1 MVVHLWRSTS
11 QIWKHIEVALHP
23 LPFSLCYASLFVL
36 FCCCHDEM
44 VTCENHELLIWK
56 HTEAVGSS
64 LFLVLRFILWP
75 CDVVIHCAS
84 FLYWSWL
91 KLLITIIGNTLE
103 QCWWTLVGTHYYRV
117 GYASWELVN
126 RQLGLVLTG
135 HQLTAYVTIVRRAE
149 SHTRTKISWNID
161 ALNKHLSVAKH
172 SRLTP

>member
-1 MVVHLWRSTS
+1 MEAHRGGITSSSIFLVLRFIICPILLLSRWDGHLWKPRAPNMESHRSG
-11 QIWKHIEVALHP
+11 
-23 LPFSLCYASLFVL
+23 
-36 FCCCHDEM
+36 
-44 VTCENHELLIWK
+44 
-56 HTEAVGSS
+56 GSS
-64 LFLVLRFILWP
+64 LFLVIRFILWP

-126 RQLGLVLTG
+126 RQLGVAVTG
-135 HQLTAYVTIVRRAE
+135 HQLPAYVTIVRRAE
-149 SHTRTKISWNID
+149 SHTRTKISGNID